1 MTVAAN
7 IDATLIH
14 EWLAAKLDPDA
25 VEKKLQEKGFTA
37 DEVKTHLKEFRKVRN
52 ARRLSAGMVYVTI
65 GSVLG
70 CLSTFLTIFNPV
82 PELYYYILY
91 GLTSVAV
98 LILFWGLYLIFE

>member
-14 EWLAAKLDPDA
+14 EWIAAKLDPDA
-25 VEKKLQEKGFTA
+25 VEKKLLEKGFTA
-37 DEVKTHLKEFRKVRN
+37 DEVKMHLKEFRKVRS
-52 ARRLSAGMVYVTI
+52 ARRLSAGMVYITI

-70 CLSTFLTIFNPV
+70 CISTFLSIFNPI

-98 LILFWGLYLIFE
+98 LILFWGLYFIFE

>member
-7 IDATLIH
+7 IDATLMH
-14 EWLAAKLDPDA
+14 EWVAAKLDPDA

-37 DEVKTHLKEFRKVRN
+37 DEVKMYLKEFRKVRN
-52 ARRLSAGMVYVTI
+52 ARRLSAGMVYITI
-65 GSVLG
+65 GSVVG
-70 CLSTFLTIFNPV
+70 CISTFLSIFNPI

-98 LILFWGLYLIFE
+98 LILFWGLYFIFE